1 MRRLRCAYSPGVASH
16 ETFIGPGHVP
26 EEVLQSLEALR
37 GHDVRWRD
45 GRAFSLAYSAG
56 PEVLALS
63 EEAYRRFSGENA
75 LNMAA
80 FPSLR
85 EMHNDVVAT
94 ALRWVHG
101 DADSAGFMTSGGT
114 ESLVL
119 TVRAAVRRA
128 EREGRT
134 LTKPNMV
141 LPTTAHAALEKGA
154 DYFGVESRRI
164 DVGADWRADTDAMLR
179 ALDDQTV
186 LVVASAPSYPQ
197 GVMDDVPPLAAEAAA
212 RRINCHVDAC
222 MGGVTLPYMERGGA
236 SVAPWDFRVEGV
248 TSISVDLH
256 KYGYAAKGSG
266 LLLHRNKFL
275 RADQTFVT
283 DNWLGGTYG
292 SSGILGTKSG
302 GPIASSWAVMRHLG
316 DDGYQR
322 LTDSARSS
330 ALAIARHLEDHPVLR
345 LRALPDSTLLCI
357 GLRDELRHDANAPDI
372 FAVADGL
379 AAKGWYVD
387 RQAPPRSI
395 HLTVNAVH
403 ATVLGDFLS
412 DLDAVAGSVAGPG
425 SEGGYAVID

>member
-1 MRRLRCAYSPGVASH
+1 MP
-16 ETFIGPGHVP
+16 
-26 EEVLQSLEALR
+26 EVLQGLEDLR
-37 GHDVRWRD
+37 ADDVRWRD

-56 PEVLALS
+56 PEVLGLS

-85 EMHNDVVAT
+85 EMHNQVVAA

-101 DADSAGFMTSGGT
+101 DADAAGFMTSGGT

-119 TVRAAVRRA
+119 TVRAALRRA
-128 EREGRT
+128 QREGRR
-134 LTKPNMV
+134 LDSPNMV
-141 LPTTAHAALEKGA
+141 LPSSAHAALEKGA
-154 DYFGVESRRI
+154 DYFGVESRRVP
-164 DVGADWRADTDAMLR
+164 VGSDWRADTAAMT
-179 ALDDQTV
+179 AAVDENTV
-186 LVVASAPSYPQ
+186 LLVASAPSYPQ
-197 GVMDDVPPLAAEAAA
+197 GVVDDVAPLAALAAE
-212 RRINCHVDAC
+212 RRINMHVDAC
-222 MGGVTLPYMERGGA
+222 MGGVVLPYMERGG
-236 SVAPWDFRVEGV
+236 SRVPLWDFRVEGV
-248 TSISVDLH
+248 TSISIDLH

-302 GPIASSWAVMRHLG
+302 GPIASSWAVMQHLG

-322 LTDSARSS
+322 LTDSARRT
-330 ALAIARHLEDHPVLR
+330 AQRIAAHVGSHGLLC

-357 GLRDELRHDANAPDI
+357 GARDENRHDV
-372 FAVADGL
+372 FAVADAL
-379 AAKGWYVD
+379 AARGWYVD

-403 ATVLGDFLS
+403 ETVIEGFLA
-412 DLDAVAGSVAGPG
+412 DLDAAAAESLGSSGRDG
-425 SEGGYAVID
+425 SYASVD